1 MGQLSHDSLGQVIRD
16 WVGQFC
22 ATEWVSL
29 KVIEH
34 WFKLICLK
42 NKLYTKFKSMT
53 IWLDVNQLED
63 PDNFF

>member
-29 KVIEH
+29 KVIEQAE
-34 WFKLICLK
+34 INVGK
-42 NKLYTKFKSMT
+42 NSRKMNRIFL
-53 IWLDVNQLED
+53 L
-63 PDNFF
+63 